1 MAEPV
6 VLDAPIAAVTVY
18 PSQARVI
25 RRGAVALPAGVHDV
39 ELDGLPLSL
48 LDESVRVN
56 GRGEAARI
64 VGVDVAHRFHADA
77 PDHRVRAVEDSLD
90 ELRRAD
96 QAMCDDDAAAAA
108 RVELSNELARRGGRT
123 FAGALASG
131 EADGARLQSFADTLA
146 AQLADALARRRAI
159 GDRRREL
166 AREIAA
172 REAELESLRA
182 QRGTERR
189 TVVVSVEADAATT
202 AELEV
207 AYLVTRASWRPVYD
221 ARLDGTTV
229 TVEWHGLVSQR
240 SGEDWP
246 ATDLSLS
253 TARPA
258 VRATVPELDPWYLD
272 AWQPAPKMVTRMQL
286 AGAASGTLA
295 VPQAAAP
302 TAELASRAPAMAA
315 PEATLEQGVTAATY
329 HLARPIGV
337 PSDGSPHKATIT
349 TFDLPAA
356 LDHLTVPKLAEEAY
370 LRATV
375 TNSSPH
381 TLLPGRVSVFHGPDF
396 VGTTD
401 IEAVAP
407 GEEVELQLGVDDRLR
422 VAREL
427 VRRDTSKTV
436 LGGTRRTA
444 VAYETTVES
453 HLPTPTTLTVV
464 DQFPVSR
471 HEDIKV
477 RDQKTSPDPSERTD
491 LEVLTWVL
499 DLPPGRTAR
508 VTLSFQLEHPRDL
521 PVLGFT
527 D

>member
-6 VLDAPIAAVTVY
+6 ALDAPIAAVTVY

-25 RRGAVALPAGVHDV
+25 RRGAVSLPAGVHDV
-39 ELDGLPLSL
+39 ELDGLPVSL
-48 LDESVRVN
+48 LDESVRVS
-56 GRGEAARI
+56 GRGDAARI
-64 VGVDVAHRFHADA
+64 VGVEVAHRFHADA
-77 PDHRVRAVEDSLD
+77 PDERVRSVEDALE

-96 QAMCDDDAAAAA
+96 QVLCDDDAATAA
-108 RVELSNELARRGGRT
+108 RVELSTELARRGGRT
-123 FAGALASG
+123 FASALATG

-146 AQLADALARRRAI
+146 AQLADALARRREVR
-159 GDRRREL
+159 DRRREL

-189 TVVVSVEADAATT
+189 TVVVSVEADSATT

-207 AYLVTRASWRPVYD
+207 AYLVTSASWRPVYD

-229 TVEWHGLVSQR
+229 RVEWHGLVSQR

-272 AWQPAPKMVTRMQL
+272 VWQPAPKMATRMM
-286 AGAASGTLA
+286 AGAASDALA
-295 VPQAAAP
+295 APQAAAP
-302 TAELASRAPAMAA
+302 VAELAVRAPAMAA
-315 PEATLEQGVTAATY
+315 PGATLEQGVTAATY
-329 HLARPIGV
+329 HLARPVGV

-349 TFDLPAA
+349 TFDLPAV

-381 TLLPGRVSVFHGPDF
+381 TLLAGRVSVFHGPDF

-407 GEEVELQLGVDDRLR
+407 GEELELQLGVDDRLR
-422 VAREL
+422 VEREL

-436 LGGTRRTA
+436 LGGTRKTG
-444 VAYETTVES
+444 VTYEITVES
-453 HLPTPTTLTVV
+453 HLPTPTTLTVL
-464 DQFPVSR
+464 DQFPVPR
-471 HEDIKV
+471 HEDIKI
-477 RDQKTSPDPSERTD
+477 RDQKTSPEPSERTD
-491 LEVLTWVL
+491 LQVLTWVI
-499 DLPPGRTAR
+499 DLPAGETAT